1 MRIDPITGEII
12 NDEHENEKQELINA
26 EDVSQ
31 VSGGFDPMTG
41 EPIEEVQQNQVSG
54 GFDPMTGE
62 PIEEAQQ
69 NQVSGG
75 FDPMTGEPIEEAQ
88 QNQVSG
94 GFDPMTGK
102 PLKAAKPAKKKMLIP
117 IVAVIAVAAIVALV
131 INSGLFLGPFGKIQ
145 KAVVR
150 TLKEKPHIVEDLQGL
165 EMLTKDEFTLTAKAT
180 MGDESVEA
188 EFRSKAEEKQIYG
201 ELNMD
206 GFDELSILAGIDKSK
221 VKILIPEVDKRVFVY
236 DSKGKN
242 NGYIVEEKE
251 EDDIDAL
258 NAIIESINS
267 GDYNQKKFNKEI
279 INVIEKE
286 FESLTYEK
294 AKKAKYRVDGD
305 KRKCS
310 GYKTEL
316 TEDNMVNI
324 IDGVEKV
331 YKKYYSE
338 EMLEILEEQ
347 GESIEDMFEEM
358 RADVKDMED
367 IELSFYIYKNKIACI
382 KMEYTE
388 TDNVIEIAFQ
398 GGDYRLQNIKMTTE
412 SEWGERTFEIKGSVS
427 GSKEKLKFIENG
439 NKDGALEIEYD
450 YKSGN
455 FSIQRDSY
463 KNIDIEGN
471 LKPSKSKLVVTI
483 DWFSYGN
490 TSLSGAKLE
499 LTLSK
504 HAKMS
509 KYKGKEFD
517 LGNASEDEWEDMKE
531 DFEDAWDDY
540 DMDEL
545 LNYF

>member
-1 MRIDPITGEII
+1 
-12 NDEHENEKQELINA
+12 
-26 EDVSQ
+26 
-31 VSGGFDPMTG
+31 
-41 EPIEEVQQNQVSG
+41 
-54 GFDPMTGE
+54 
-62 PIEEAQQ
+62 
-69 NQVSGG
+69 
-75 FDPMTGEPIEEAQ
+75 
-88 QNQVSG
+88 
-94 GFDPMTGK
+94 
-102 PLKAAKPAKKKMLIP
+102 
-117 IVAVIAVAAIVALV
+117 
-131 INSGLFLGPFGKIQ
+131 
-145 KAVVR
+145 
-150 TLKEKPHIVEDLQGL
+150 
-165 EMLTKDEFTLTAKAT
+165 
-180 MGDESVEA
+180 
-188 EFRSKAEEKQIYG
+188 
-201 ELNMD
+201 
-206 GFDELSILAGIDKSK
+206 
-221 VKILIPEVDKRVFVY
+221 
-236 DSKGKN
+236 
-242 NGYIVEEKE
+242 
-251 EDDIDAL
+251 
-258 NAIIESINS
+258 
-267 GDYNQKKFNKEI
+267 
-279 INVIEKE
+279 
-286 FESLTYEK
+286 
-294 AKKAKYRVDGD
+294 
-305 KRKCS
+305 
-310 GYKTEL
+310 
-316 TEDNMVNI
+316 
-324 IDGVEKV
+324 
-331 YKKYYSE
+331 
-338 EMLEILEEQ
+338 MLEILEEQ